1 MYGYCQVEGCNDLTV
16 SFLYV
21 PIGKGKLSTKMEL
34 CANHLEELVKE
45 KKSVRRKESV
55 EDDGLEGRP
64 E

>member
-1 MYGYCQVEGCNDLTV
+1 MYCQVEGCNDLIV
-16 SFLYV
+16 SFLSV

-34 CANHLEELVKE
+34 CASHFKELVRE